1 MKRFS
6 AQYIITNISA
16 PLKRGII
23 TTEDDGTIISIENT
37 CGDLRETDS
46 VEFYNG
52 IIIPGF
58 VNCHCHLELS
68 HMKGAIKQESGLGGF
83 IQQVRTTRE
92 NSNEKILEAAY
103 SADNEMYR
111 NGISL
116 CADICNTSVT
126 FPVKAVSKIRYI
138 NLLEVFGIDPEKA
151 TRRMDD
157 INMLSDEARRS
168 GNPYFLVPHSV
179 YSVSLPLLRLLKDA
193 SLKNE
198 VTSIHFA
205 ETAAEKM
212 LLEKQSGPLIESY
225 KNAGILPAR
234 LEMAADHA
242 SAVLNEIT
250 PSGNLILVH
259 NTFAEKELTEKIRI
273 RKNLY
278 WCLCPNSNK
287 YIENSIPPVD
297 MLIDEN
303 CELVTGTDSLAP
315 NTSLSIL
322 GELITLQESFPL
334 LSIEELIK
342 WGTVNGARALGED
355 DRYGKIE
362 PGKKP
367 GLVLIQNADLVNMKL
382 LKDSFVTR
390 LI

>member
-23 TTEDDGTIISIENT
+23 TTEDDGTIISVENT
-37 CGDLRETDS
+37 YGDLCETDS

-52 IIIPGF
+52 IIVPGF

-68 HMKGAIKQESGLGGF
+68 HMKGAIKKESGLGGF
-83 IQQVRTTRE
+83 IQQVRTTRGT
-92 NSNEKILEAAY
+92 SNEKIQEAA
-103 SADNEMYR
+103 SAADNEMYR

-116 CADICNTSVT
+116 CADICNTSVS

-151 TRRMDD
+151 RRRMDD
-157 INMLSDEARRS
+157 INILSEEA
-168 GNPYFLVPHSV
+168 GKTGIPFYLVPHSA
-179 YSVSLPLLRLLKDA
+179 YSMSLTLLRLLKEA
-193 SLKNE
+193 CYKNE

-212 LLEKQSGPLIESY
+212 LLEKQSGPLMESY
-225 KNAGILPAR
+225 KNSGILPSK

-259 NTFAEKELTEKIRI
+259 NSFADKELIEKIRI

-278 WCLCPNSNK
+278 MCLCPNSNK
-287 YIENSIPPVD
+287 YIENTIPPVD

-303 CELVTGTDSLAP
+303 CELVTGTDSLAS

-322 GELITLQESFPL
+322 GELITLQESFPS

-342 WGTVNGARALGED
+342 WGTINGAKALGED
-355 DRYGKIE
+355 DKFGKIE
-362 PGKKP
+362 PFKKP

-382 LKDSFVTR
+382 LKDSFVRR

>member
-23 TTEDDGTIISIENT
+23 TTEDDGTIISIEDT
-37 CGDLRETDS
+37 SGDLLESAS

-68 HMKGAIKQESGLGGF
+68 HMKGAIETESGLGGF
-83 IQQVRTTRE
+83 IQKVRTSRE
-92 NSNEKILEAAY
+92 NSNEKILEAAAD
-103 SADNEMYR
+103 ADNDMYR

-126 FPVKAVSKIRYI
+126 FPVKAESKISYI
-138 NLLEVFGIDPEKA
+138 NLLEVFGIDPDKA
-151 TRRMDD
+151 ARRMAD
-157 INMLSDEARRS
+157 IALVSDEA
-168 GNPYFLVPHSV
+168 GKTGYPFCLVPHSV
-179 YSVSLPLLRLLKDA
+179 YSMSVTLLRLLKER
-193 SLKNE
+193 SLNNK

-212 LLEKQSGPLIESY
+212 FLEDHSGPLMESY
-225 KNAGILPAR
+225 KNSGILPAK
-234 LEMAADHA
+234 LEMADDHA
-242 SAVLNEIT
+242 SAVLNNIT

-259 NTFAEKELTEKIRI
+259 NTFAEKDLIEKIRI
-273 RKNLY
+273 RENLY

-287 YIENSIPPVD
+287 FIENRIPPVD
-297 MLIDEN
+297 LLIEEN
-303 CELVTGTDSLAP
+303 CDLVIGTDSLAS
-315 NTSLSIL
+315 NNSLSIL
-322 GELITLQESFPL
+322 SELITLQENFPS
-334 LSIEELIK
+334 LSIPELIK
-342 WGTVNGARALGED
+342 WGTINGARALGED
-355 DRYGKIE
+355 DNYGKIE

-367 GLVLIQNADLVNMKL
+367 GLVLILNADLVSMKL
-382 LKDSFVTR
+382 LKDSFVMR

>member
-23 TTEDDGTIISIENT
+23 TTENDGTIISIENT
-37 CGDLRETDS
+37 YGDLRETDS

-52 IIIPGF
+52 IIVPGF

-92 NSNEKILEAAY
+92 NSNEMILEAAC

-193 SLKNE
+193 SLKNK

-212 LLEKQSGPLIESY
+212 LLEKQTGPLIESY

-287 YIENSIPPVD
+287 YIENSIPPVE
-297 MLIDEN
+297 MLMDEN
-303 CELVTGTDSLAP
+303 CELVAGTDSLAS

-322 GELITLQESFPL
+322 AELITLQESFPS
-334 LSIEELIK
+334 LSITELIK
-342 WGTVNGARALGED
+342 WGTINGAKALGED

-382 LKDSFVTR
+382 LKDSFTTR

>member
-52 IIIPGF
+52 IIVPGF

-68 HMKGAIKQESGLGGF
+68 HMKGAIKQQSGLGGF

-92 NSNEKILEAAY
+92 NSNEMILEAAY

-225 KNAGILPAR
+225 KNTGILPAR

-287 YIENSIPPVD
+287 YIENTIPPVD

-303 CELVTGTDSLAP
+303 CELVTGTDSLAS

-362 PGKKP
+362 PGKRP
-367 GLVLIQNADLVNMKL
+367 GLVLIQNADLLNMKL